1 MSRKRF
7 YKQALATP
15 ENTITLDGRVV
26 KTPEKRLLR
35 LPTSALAE
43 AISAEW
49 QAQGEV
55 IDSKTMYL
63 TKLANT
69 AVDRVAPRRDVI
81 IAEMVEFA
89 GSDLVCYRADRP
101 PDLVASQKEKWN
113 QILAWASE
121 SLGAT
126 FETAI
131 GVVHIAQP
139 DQTLDAV
146 RQHFHAIES
155 FKLTALHNAMTLTGS
170 ALIAAMAGAGAIS
183 PQSAWECAHIDED
196 FQILH
201 WGWDAEAKDRRT
213 LRQREFMTCF
223 HFLSL
228 LAE

>member
-49 QAQGEV
+49 QAQGET
-55 IDSKTMYL
+55 IDPASMFL

-69 AVDRVAPRRDVI
+69 ALDRVEPRRETI

-89 GSDLVCYRADRP
+89 GSDLVCYRACHP
-101 PDLVASQKEKWN
+101 PDLVASQKTHWDP
-113 QILAWASE
+113 ILAWTRENLVADFQ
-121 SLGAT
+121 T
-126 FETAI
+126 VC

-139 DQTLDAV
+139 EMALQSI
-146 RQHFHAIES
+146 RHHFQSIGS
-155 FKLTALHNAMTLTGS
+155 FMLTAQYNAMTLTGS

-183 PQSAWECAHIDED
+183 PQAAWDCAHVDED
-196 FQILH
+196 HQILH
-201 WGWDAEAKDRRT
+201 WGWDVEAKARRA

-223 HFLSL
+223 QL
-228 LAE
+228 LRLL